1 MNKRYIVRL
10 TEGERGALGQLASKG
25 KAAARKRTHAQ
36 VLLKPDTG
44 EHGPAWTD
52 ERIVEAFEL
61 GAGTVQSIRKR
72 FVEEGLDAAIE
83 RKKQCR
89 LSRQRVLDGKRSE
102 AGRRLLQQGSCRP
115 NPLDASHAGRR
126 VGSTGDCRQHLARDD
141 PPGAKKNGLKPWRY
155 EMWCIPPKQNAEFVC
170 AMENVLEVY
179 QRPYSPEEPVVCMDE
194 AGQATGG

>member
-10 TEGERGALGQLASKG
+10 TEVERGSLGQLASKG

-89 LSRQRVLDGKRSE
+89 LSRQRVLDGEKEAKLIAVCCSE
-102 AGRRLLQQGSCRP
+102 AP
-115 NPLDASHAGRR
+115 AGRTR
-126 VGSTGDCRQHLARDD
+126 WTLRMLGDELVRLEIVDSISHETIRQ
-141 PPGAKKNGLKPWRY
+141 
-155 EMWCIPPKQNAEFVC
+155 
-170 AMENVLEVY
+170 VL
-179 QRPYSPEEPVVCMDE
+179 RKTS
-194 AGQATGG
+194 